1 MQLATF
7 IRFLISGGVAAAANI
22 GARVLFSQFV
32 SYSVAIVAAYVVGL
46 VTGYTLMKCLVFD
59 SGGRGSVAEY
69 GRYFMVNMAALG
81 QVWLL
86 SVAFKDHVFPAVGFS
101 FHAETVAHAI
111 GVLSPMVTSYFLHK
125 KYTFGARRRAQPR

>member
-7 IRFLISGGVAAAANI
+7 LRFLMSGGVAAAANI

-32 SYSVAIVAAYVVGL
+32 SYSLAIVGAYVVGL
-46 VTGYTLMKCLVFD
+46 VTGYTLMKCLVFE
-59 SGGRGSVAEY
+59 SEGRGSVGEY
-69 GRYFMVNMAALG
+69 GRYFMVNMAALA

-86 SVAFKDHVFPAVGFS
+86 SMGLKDHVFPALGFT

-111 GVLSPMVTSYFLHK
+111 GVVSPIVTSYFLHK
-125 KYTFGARRRAQPR
+125 KYTFGASQGAGSG